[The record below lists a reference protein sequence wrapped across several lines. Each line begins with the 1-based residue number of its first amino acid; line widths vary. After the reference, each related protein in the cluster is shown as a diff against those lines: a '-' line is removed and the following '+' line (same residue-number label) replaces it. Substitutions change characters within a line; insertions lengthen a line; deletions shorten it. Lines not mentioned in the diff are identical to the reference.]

1 MLTKIKNIL
10 QNVKTNDFSFIVSEI
25 NNKLNIHTNF
35 EDIPYILKND
45 FEILYDIMENED
57 QFVFEELRKLKLGK
71 KTIKLL
77 NVLNNVYAYNIN
89 NFIQCYK
96 ISKII
101 IYIVENFIKFENIPE
116 KDFYSD
122 IIKFIMEYN
131 EDTNYKNKEA
141 ITKLINTSDEN
152 L

>member
-1 MLTKIKNIL
+1 MYASL
-10 QNVKTNDFSFIVSEI
+10 
-25 NNKLNIHTNF
+25 
-35 EDIPYILKND
+35 
-45 FEILYDIMENED
+45 
-57 QFVFEELRKLKLGK
+57 ELE
-71 KTIKLL
+71 
-77 NVLNNVYAYNIN
+77 
-89 NFIQCYK
+89 YK